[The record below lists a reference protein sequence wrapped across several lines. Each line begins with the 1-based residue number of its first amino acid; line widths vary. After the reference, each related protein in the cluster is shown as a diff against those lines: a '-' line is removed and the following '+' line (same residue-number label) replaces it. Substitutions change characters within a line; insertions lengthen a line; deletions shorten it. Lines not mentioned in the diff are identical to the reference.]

1 MTNGIW
7 HTFTVL
13 IKLDEFAVFISRSG
27 KLREKRIT
35 EKTKTNNKV
44 RVIDKHLPL
53 DTKPPQCGLEFVTFF
68 YR

>member
-7 HTFTVL
+7 HMFTVL
-13 IKLDEFAVFISRSG
+13 ITLDKFTVFIESKG

-35 EKTKTNNKV
+35 EKTKTNNEV

-53 DTKPPQCGLEFVTFF
+53 DTKPP
-68 YR
+68 

>member
-13 IKLDEFAVFISRSG
+13 ITLDKFAVFIESKG

-53 DTKPPQCGLEFVTFF
+53 DAKPP
-68 YR
+68 